1 MTFHARMC
9 QEFTS
14 KMTAEKLIG
23 RARERWEEID
33 NKGLDWKSFA
43 NGWLEGR
50 IDLMSSK
57 LTKKLDREKML
68 IEFLNGFEDNE

>member
-1 MTFHARMC
+1 ML
-9 QEFTS
+9 S
-14 KMTAEKLIG
+14 GEKLIG

-33 NKGLDWKSFA
+33 NEGLDWRSFA

-57 LTKKLDREKML
+57 LTKKLDNENTNSRGLRE
-68 IEFLNGFEDNE
+68 IPFND

>member
-1 MTFHARMC
+1 MC

-14 KMTAEKLIG
+14 KMTAEEAMN

-33 NKGLDWKSFA
+33 NEGLDWRSFA

-50 IDLMSSK
+50 IDLMKELDEKMSSK
-57 LTKKLDREKML
+57 LTNKLD
-68 IEFLNGFEDNE
+68 NETRI

>member
-1 MTFHARMC
+1 MTG
-9 QEFTS
+9 E
-14 KMTAEKLIG
+14 ELIG

-33 NKGLDWKSFA
+33 NEGLDWRSFA

>member
-1 MTFHARMC
+1 MTGE
-9 QEFTS
+9 Q
-14 KMTAEKLIG
+14 LIG

-33 NKGLDWKSFA
+33 NEGLDWKSFA

-57 LTKKLDREKML
+57 MNNKLDREKML
-68 IEFLNGFEDNE
+68 IEFLNGFEDDE

>member
-1 MTFHARMC
+1 ML
-9 QEFTS
+9 S
-14 KMTAEKLIG
+14 GEKLIG

-33 NKGLDWKSFA
+33 NEGLEWRSFA

-57 LTKKLDREKML
+57 LTKKLDNENTNSRGLRE
-68 IEFLNGFEDNE
+68 IPFND

>member
-1 MTFHARMC
+1 MC

-14 KMTAEKLIG
+14 KMTGEELIG

-33 NKGLDWKSFA
+33 NKGLDWRSFA

-57 LTKKLDREKML
+57 LTKKLD
-68 IEFLNGFEDNE
+68 NENTTGE

>member
-1 MTFHARMC
+1 MC

-14 KMTAEKLIG
+14 KMTGEELIE

-33 NKGLDWKSFA
+33 NEGLDWRSFA

-57 LTKKLDREKML
+57 MNNKLDREKML

>member
-1 MTFHARMC
+1 
-9 QEFTS
+9 
-14 KMTAEKLIG
+14 MTAEDAMN

-33 NKGLDWKSFA
+33 NEGLDWRSFA

-57 LTKKLDREKML
+57 LTKKLD
-68 IEFLNGFEDNE
+68 NETTTKD

>member
-1 MTFHARMC
+1 MC

-14 KMTAEKLIG
+14 KMTGEEAMN

-33 NKGLDWKSFA
+33 NEGLDWRSFA

-50 IDLMSSK
+50 IDLVSSK
-57 LTKKLDREKML
+57 LTKKLD
-68 IEFLNGFEDNE
+68 ND

>member
-1 MTFHARMC
+1 MTG
-9 QEFTS
+9 E
-14 KMTAEKLIG
+14 ELIG

-33 NKGLDWKSFA
+33 NEGLDWRSFF
-43 NGWLEGR
+43 NGWIEGR

>member
-1 MTFHARMC
+1 
-9 QEFTS
+9 
-14 KMTAEKLIG
+14 MTAEKLIG

-33 NKGLDWKSFA
+33 NEGLDWRSFA

-57 LTKKLDREKML
+57 LTNKLDNEKR
-68 IEFLNGFEDNE
+68 I

>member
-1 MTFHARMC
+1 
-9 QEFTS
+9 
-14 KMTAEKLIG
+14 MTAEDAMN

-33 NKGLDWKSFA
+33 NEGLDWRSFA
-43 NGWLEGR
+43 NGWIEGR